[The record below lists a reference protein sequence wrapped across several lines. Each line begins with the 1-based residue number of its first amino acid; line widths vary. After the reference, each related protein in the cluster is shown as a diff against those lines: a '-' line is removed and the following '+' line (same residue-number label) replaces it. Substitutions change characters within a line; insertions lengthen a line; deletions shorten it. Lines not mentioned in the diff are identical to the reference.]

1 MESGGLPGLPLL
13 ILHVEADDYVP
24 PAMARELAEVK
35 CEDAYTRRVKDFY
48 REVWTGKHGASM
60 NP

>member
-1 MESGGLPGLPLL
+1 MPLL
-13 ILHVEADDYVP
+13 ILHGEADDYVP